1 MFILCCYIT
10 INSMESFLSFIYTL
24 LICILVVCMRL
35 TMIYNTYPKQI
46 LFEEGNCIDF
56 KK

>member
-1 MFILCCYIT
+1 MFILYCYIT
-10 INSMESFLSFIYTL
+10 INSMEGFLSFIYTL

-46 LFEEGNCIDF
+46 LYREVNSIDF
-56 KK
+56 